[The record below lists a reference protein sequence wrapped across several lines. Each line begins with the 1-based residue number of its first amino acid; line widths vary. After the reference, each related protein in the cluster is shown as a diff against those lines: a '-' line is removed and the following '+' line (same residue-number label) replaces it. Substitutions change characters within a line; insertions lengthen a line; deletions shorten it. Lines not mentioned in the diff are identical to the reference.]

1 MESSPVPA
9 RTARVTNPLPWSTR
23 AAVLIVLLVGVSVLR
38 PWGDG
43 QPASAAGP
51 AGSVPG
57 RSPVSAD
64 GSAAG
69 LPAGDPDT
77 VPSAAPTPA
86 RTPGPTEIACPVAV
100 SRLVTLDRL
109 GQWTV
114 RTWMPAAPA
123 EATGPLDPAIPT
135 IALDS
140 QDVLGIGFCLVEGG
154 TSAVDGPVLSADPAR
169 RVGLVRAWVVQGAA
183 ASPLALVP
191 IRPASDMP
199 GFALLYRPDDGL
211 ARASPWAAGRYVLS
225 IGSVGLDG
233 SATARPVPPDAA
245 DPRTRFIGVTIP
257 PRR

>member
-1 MESSPVPA
+1 MESLPIPT

-43 QPASAAGP
+43 QPASTAGP
-51 AGSVPG
+51 AGSPPG
-57 RSPVSAD
+57 QALVSPD
-64 GSAAG
+64 GSTAG
-69 LPAGDPDT
+69 LRAGDPDT
-77 VPSAAPTPA
+77 DPAAAPTPA

-109 GQWTV
+109 GKWTV

-123 EATGPLDPAIPT
+123 EATGPLDPAIPA

-140 QDVLGIGFCLVEGG
+140 QGVLGIGFCLVEGG
-154 TSAVDGPVLSADPAR
+154 TSAIDGRVLSADPGR
-169 RVGLVRAWVVQGAA
+169 RIGLVRAWVVEGGAA
-183 ASPLALVP
+183 RPLALAP
-191 IRPASDMP
+191 IPPASDVP

-211 ARASPWAAGRYVLS
+211 AQASPWAAGRYVLS
-225 IGSVGLDG
+225 VGPVGPDG
-233 SATARPVPPDAA
+233 AATARPVPPDTA
-245 DPRTRFIGVTIP
+245 DARTWFIGVTIP